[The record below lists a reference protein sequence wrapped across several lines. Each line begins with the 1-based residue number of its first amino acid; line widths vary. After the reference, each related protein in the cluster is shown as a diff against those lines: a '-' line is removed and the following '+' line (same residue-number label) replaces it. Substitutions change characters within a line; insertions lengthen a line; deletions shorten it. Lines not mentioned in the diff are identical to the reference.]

1 VKWNSKSKSAK
12 EETIIFI
19 SETEI
24 EKKKLKEIEKNPSL
38 WTKLSKISGINK
50 NFNLQ
55 NFKEEKTEKIL
66 I

>member
-1 VKWNSKSKSAK
+1 MKWNSKSKSAK

-24 EKKKLKEIEKNPSL
+24 GKKKLKEIEKNPSL

>member
-1 VKWNSKSKSAK
+1 MKWNSKSKSAK